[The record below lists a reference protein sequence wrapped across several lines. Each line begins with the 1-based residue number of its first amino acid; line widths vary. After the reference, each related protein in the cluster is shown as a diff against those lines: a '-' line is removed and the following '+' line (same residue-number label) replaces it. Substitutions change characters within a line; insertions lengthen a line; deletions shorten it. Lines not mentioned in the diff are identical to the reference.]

1 MAPSLHFTTPIRHQ
15 LNSEHLVKKRTL
27 CSKAKMAF
35 RITVELPDECLK
47 IVNFKSD
54 DEEPPFEFE
63 CSDDK
68 STVLDV
74 KKFIND
80 EEALDLEDLTTIK
93 IYWLFG
99 ILQDDVLVKDL
110 LDQKAELYVS
120 LPQFAEIT
128 ATGNTFILLSWI
140 FATPFYLF
148 SGETI
153 VFSKTKN
160 FGR

>member
-1 MAPSLHFTTPIRHQ
+1 M
-15 LNSEHLVKKRTL
+15 
-27 CSKAKMAF
+27 
-35 RITVELPDECLK
+35 ELPDECLK

-54 DEEPPFEFE
+54 DEEPPFKFE

-128 ATGNTFILLSWI
+128 STGNTLTLLK
-140 FATPFYLF
+140 FADFF
-148 SGETI
+148 METYR
-153 VFSKTKN
+153 VMPAM
-160 FGR
+160 

>member
-1 MAPSLHFTTPIRHQ
+1 M
-15 LNSEHLVKKRTL
+15 
-27 CSKAKMAF
+27 
-35 RITVELPDECLK
+35 ELPDECLK

-80 EEALDLEDLTTIK
+80 EEALDLEDPTSIK

-128 ATGNTFILLSWI
+128 STGNTLTILK
-140 FATPFYLF
+140 FADFLCNWHF
-148 SGETI
+148 FFFLDETF
-153 VFSKTKN
+153 VFSKTKGL
-160 FGR
+160 FGTRKRCLQLFPGCTESFRIPNRGKFAVMRNK

>member
-1 MAPSLHFTTPIRHQ
+1 
-15 LNSEHLVKKRTL
+15 
-27 CSKAKMAF
+27 MAF

-128 ATGNTFILLSWI
+128 STGNTLTILKFADFSPPTQKPISLILSGPQSPQSTQSI
-140 FATPFYLF
+140 LRPQVHKPF
-148 SGETI
+148 
-153 VFSKTKN
+153 
-160 FGR
+160 

>member
-1 MAPSLHFTTPIRHQ
+1 
-15 LNSEHLVKKRTL
+15 
-27 CSKAKMAF
+27 MAF

-80 EEALDLEDLTTIK
+80 EEALDLEDPTSIK

-128 ATGNTFILLSWI
+128 STGNTLTLLK
-140 FATPFYLF
+140 FADFF
-148 SGETI
+148 METYR
-153 VFSKTKN
+153 VMPAM
-160 FGR
+160 